1 MVAYSSEEY
10 ESSNGTRATD
20 SGIGSIGRHE
30 SPRAFSSG
38 LSSSAPPG
46 TSVGDSEINTWERSG
61 YQWTARQ
68 STVGEE

>member
-30 SPRAFSSG
+30 SQRAFSSG

-46 TSVGDSEINTWERSG
+46 TSVGDSGNQYLGAKRVSMD
-61 YQWTARQ
+61 RPP
-68 STVGEE
+68 VDRR